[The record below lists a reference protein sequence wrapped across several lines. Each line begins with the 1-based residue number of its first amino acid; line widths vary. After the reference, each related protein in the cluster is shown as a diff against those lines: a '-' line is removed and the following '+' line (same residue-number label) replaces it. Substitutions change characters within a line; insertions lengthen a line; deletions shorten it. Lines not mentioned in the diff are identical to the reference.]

1 MAERPQARR
10 NVRGGSLSIPSVRPA
25 GLQAP
30 RRTDAAERAA
40 AANVR
45 GQRDTA
51 AVYSRSMSDLTAR
64 IDRMS
69 AMAFQ
74 MAEPQVREW
83 GKEYGAENAPTADL
97 VYNADLRQWEY
108 DAKGKPLPGDQF
120 SVWGRAARKAALDQI
135 YLDLGTDA
143 EIEIKSVARAAYD
156 SETGRPK
163 VSPNSVEKA
172 INGIVKDAHT
182 AAEGISPAL
191 ASKIH
196 ANLRVKGFNEI
207 GAYNGKWQ
215 TEEIRRTKAKA
226 QLAIRVVED
235 DIVKAIEAGNF
246 NLVDLAKTQGINWA
260 YAAGLDVLVVG
271 TRLDKLV
278 KERLIVNGVQRAV
291 EMGLSKVMDHI
302 IENRGKSNFNG
313 VGGLSQAGEF
323 RQLWKIMDEDTQNG
337 LLTELE
343 KAYSLEV
350 NKPITDRNHFEA
362 KEKQRLAAVSA
373 EWYDASRA
381 ALDIRGGLMDAT
393 LARLGNSEQAQA
405 LREKLLKTRAL
416 QPDIE
421 DTLETHKANGTLT
434 YEILQNLSSQD
445 LLLGESL
452 GKYMKHVGDKTKSS
466 GELTT
471 ALTHMRL
478 HLKVVPVGYTS
489 DATRSSDRE
498 AVMRHSEYA
507 DMITMWHKQGF
518 VGDDGKA
525 YGFTAGDVVNDT
537 NVLSF
542 AKQLVGSTKAKQ
554 EAEDAFDA
562 DKSAL
567 MHSQN
572 FAAVLR
578 MFGHA
583 KPGSDPV
590 TFLEQK
596 LNEKE
601 SPWYS
606 STEVPA
612 LDEPVREQVRK
623 WIAKYRAIES
633 RQPDKSNIREFVQ
646 QSMRGG
652 SQ

>member
-45 GQRDTA
+45 GQRETA
-51 AVYSRSMSDLTAR
+51 AVYSRAMSDLTAR

-74 MAEPQVREW
+74 MAEPQMREW
-83 GKEYGAENAPTADL
+83 GREYGAENAPTADL

-120 SVWGRAARKAALDQI
+120 SVWGRAARKAALNQI

-143 EIEIKSVARAAYD
+143 EIEIKSITKAAYD
-156 SETGRPK
+156 STGRPK
-163 VSPNSVEKA
+163 VSPNSVETA
-172 INGIVKDAHT
+172 INGIIKDAHT

-191 ASKIH
+191 ASKLH
-196 ANLRVKGFNEI
+196 ANLRIKGFNEI
-207 GAYNGKWQ
+207 VSYNGKWQ

-226 QLAIRVVED
+226 QLAVTLAED
-235 DIVKAIEAGNF
+235 DIAKSIDTGNF
-246 NLVDLAKTQGINWA
+246 KLINPAKTAALHWA
-260 YAAGLDVLVVG
+260 SVAGLDALSIDN
-271 TRLDKLV
+271 RLDKFV
-278 KERLIVNGVQRAV
+278 KERLIVNAVQRAA
-291 EMGLSKVMDHI
+291 EMGLSKVMNHI
-302 IENRGKSNFNG
+302 IENRGKSDFDG
-313 VGGLSQAGEF
+313 VGGLLQSGEF
-323 RQLWKIMDEDTQNG
+323 RQLWKIMDEDTQNEF
-337 LLTELE
+337 LTELA
-343 KAYSLEV
+343 KAYKLEV
-350 NKPITDRNHFEA
+350 DKPITDRKAFEA
-362 KEKQRLAAVSA
+362 KEKQRLAGIGA
-373 EWYDASRA
+373 EFWDASRA
-381 ALDIRGGLMDAT
+381 AQEIRVPLMDAA
-393 LARLGNSEQAQA
+393 LSRLGNSKQAQT

-421 DTLETHKANGTLT
+421 DILETHKANGTLT
-434 YEILQNLSSQD
+434 YEILQNLSDQD

-452 GKYMKHVGDKTKSS
+452 GKYMKHVGDKTKAS

-471 ALTHMRL
+471 ALTHIKR
-478 HLKVVPVGYTS
+478 HLKVVPVEYTS
-489 DATRSSDRE
+489 DVTRSSDRE
-498 AVMRHSEYA
+498 AVMKHSEYA

-525 YGFTAGDVVNDT
+525 YGFTPGDVVNDT

-542 AKQLVGSTKAKQ
+542 AKQLVGSTKAKK
-554 EAEDAFDA
+554 EADDAFEE

-567 MHSQN
+567 MHPEN

-578 MFGHA
+578 MITMA
-583 KPGSDPV
+583 KAGSDPV
-590 TFLEQK
+590 AFLEQK

-601 SPWYS
+601 SDWYS
-606 STEVPA
+606 RDEVST
-612 LDEPVREQVRK
+612 LDEPVRKQVMK
-623 WIAKYRAIES
+623 WIAKYRAIEG
-633 RQPDKSNIREFVQ
+633 RQTGESNIRETVQ
-646 QSMRGG
+646 KTMRG
-652 SQ
+652 SK